1 MSDIKSTFTK
11 AFPSSLNAD
20 IEEILSILGFSG
32 SYTFSSDSQIVNLD
46 NENLSIPYRIY
57 FDEPNSI
64 DEQKLSE
71 QQKNIL
77 NCFYTRHHNG
87 FVRQRRLELLLD
99 KTDYFI
105 TPFVLQL
112 LGEYVLEI
120 LFIIDTCINEKT
132 RENYRRFINDNKV
145 YFQQIESKVVSYWNV
160 YYRRPMYPAFLASK
174 YENRKDYIGQII
186 IDRIKENAQLSH
198 PEIR

>member
-1 MSDIKSTFTK
+1 MSDIKSTFIK
-11 AFPSSLNAD
+11 AFPLSLKAD
-20 IEEILSILGFSG
+20 VEEIVSVLSFSG
-32 SYTFSSDSQIVNLD
+32 SYTFSPDSQIVNLD

-57 FDEPNSI
+57 FDEPNSR

-87 FVRQRRLELLLD
+87 LVRQRRLELLLD
-99 KTDYFI
+99 KNDYFI

-132 RENYRRFINDNKV
+132 IENYRRFMNDNKV
-145 YFQQIESKVVSYWNV
+145 YFQQVESKVVSYWNV
-160 YYRRPMYPAFLASK
+160 YYRRPMYPAFRPSK

-186 IDRIKENAQLSH
+186 IDRIKANAQH
-198 PEIR
+198 

>member
-1 MSDIKSTFTK
+1 MSDIKSTFIK

-20 IEEILSILGFSG
+20 IEEILSVLGFSG

-57 FDEPNSI
+57 FDEPNSR

-87 FVRQRRLELLLD
+87 LVRQRRLELLLD

-132 RENYRRFINDNKV
+132 IENYRRFMNDNKV

-160 YYRRPMYPAFLASK
+160 YYRRPMYPAFRPSK
-174 YENRKDYIGQII
+174 YANRKDYIGQIV
-186 IDRIKENAQLSH
+186 IDRIKANAQH
-198 PEIR
+198 